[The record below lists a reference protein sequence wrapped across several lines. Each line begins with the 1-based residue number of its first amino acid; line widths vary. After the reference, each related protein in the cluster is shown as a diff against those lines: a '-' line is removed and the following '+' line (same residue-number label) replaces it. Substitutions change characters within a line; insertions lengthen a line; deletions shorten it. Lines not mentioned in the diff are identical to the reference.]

1 MNTGTIVGCAIG
13 LPIGGAVGAIIPGIE
28 VLPQEWRQSYDN
40 NIAIFG
46 HTLVFGAASGAAGGA
61 IGGTISDGLI
71 HDGGVIGGA
80 IGGIVGS
87 SLTTTL
93 YVYKWFTD
101 SQKIGK
107 I

>member
-1 MNTGTIVGCAIG
+1 MNTGTIIGGAIG
-13 LPIGGAVGAIIPGIE
+13 LPVGVAVGVIIPGIE
-28 VLPQEWRQSYDN
+28 FLPQEWRQSYDG
-40 NIAIFG
+40 NIAIFV
-46 HTLVFGAASGAAGGA
+46 HTFGCGAVGGAAGGA

-80 IGGIVGS
+80 IGAIVGS

-93 YVYKWFTD
+93 YIYNWFTD

>member
-13 LPIGGAVGAIIPGIE
+13 LPVGGAIGVIIPGID
-28 VLPQEWRQSYDN
+28 VLPPEWRQSYEN
-40 NIAIFG
+40 NIAIFV
-46 HTLVFGAASGAAGGA
+46 HTFGCGGVGGAAGGA
-61 IGGTISDGLI
+61 ICGTISHNLI

-80 IGGIVGS
+80 LGGIVGS

-93 YVYKWFTD
+93 YLYKWFTD
-101 SQKIGK
+101 SQKNGK